1 MAGRAERERE
11 NGKKEKMEVKRRG
24 KKEEEKI

>member
-1 MAGRAERERE
+1 MAGRVERERE

>member
-1 MAGRAERERE
+1 MAGRVERIRE
-11 NGKKEKMEVKRRG
+11 NVKKEKMEVKRRG

>member
-1 MAGRAERERE
+1 MAGRVERRRE
-11 NGKKEKMEVKRRG
+11 NVKKEKMEVKRRG